1 MFYPKIFSRIVWGI
15 WKTQEIDE
23 GLNFKVFV
31 SSHVYRYPAEYNID
45 HGEGWQSEKS
55 ERRKLAENS
64 IKIVTD
70 SWLVL

>member
-1 MFYPKIFSRIVWGI
+1 MFYLEIFSCIVWGT

-31 SSHVYRYPAEYNID
+31 SSHAYRYPAEYNID

-55 ERRKLAENS
+55 ERRKLAENL
-64 IKIVTD
+64 IKIVMD
-70 SWLVL
+70 LQLVL